1 MKQSPKTSFLTNL
14 GLNSQNGQV
23 PQAPPRRLPAGRSHV
38 NTDPGVYEPGDPYKA
53 NFTEYPDQE
62 DFLNQLRASAQQFDL
77 TYPVPKE
84 FIGGAGMATLLEDG
98 REGDAAQNGESSE
111 LPADEAP
118 VATAP
123 ADLPLA
129 NDYQGIGGPSS
140 VPLYSPDA
148 FERPDVTPHLNCIL
162 DDLFLAPSPQ
172 QLRAYQRVLSRQ
184 EM

>member
-1 MKQSPKTSFLTNL
+1 M
-14 GLNSQNGQV
+14 NSQNGQV
-23 PQAPPRRLPAGRSHV
+23 PQAPPRCLPAGRL
-38 NTDPGVYEPGDPYKA
+38 NTDPGVYEPGDTYKP

-62 DFLNQLRASAQQFDL
+62 DFLNQLRASDQQFDL

-84 FIGGAGMATLLEDG
+84 FIGNGAGMATVLEDG
-98 REGDAAQNGESSE
+98 REGDAAQNGLAADAGEQ
-111 LPADEAP
+111 PAEEAP
-118 VATAP
+118 VANAP

-148 FERPDVTPHLNCIL
+148 FERPDVAPHLNCLL

-172 QLRAYQRVLSRQ
+172 QLRAYQRVLTRQ

>member
-1 MKQSPKTSFLTNL
+1 
-14 GLNSQNGQV
+14 
-23 PQAPPRRLPAGRSHV
+23 
-38 NTDPGVYEPGDPYKA
+38 
-53 NFTEYPDQE
+53 
-62 DFLNQLRASAQQFDL
+62 
-77 TYPVPKE
+77 
-84 FIGGAGMATLLEDG
+84 MATLLEDG

-184 EM
+184 EMQDGVLMNVACCVWSDFFPFVIAAHLMLHCCQILTSCENTMATKKLLNLNNDFV